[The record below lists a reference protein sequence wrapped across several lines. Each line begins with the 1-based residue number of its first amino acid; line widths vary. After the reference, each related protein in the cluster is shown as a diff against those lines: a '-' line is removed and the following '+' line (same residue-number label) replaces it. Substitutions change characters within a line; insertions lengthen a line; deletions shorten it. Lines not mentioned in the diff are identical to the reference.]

1 MMAMTAAAVTRC
13 AAVATART
21 RAPYLLSMPTLN
33 MNSAH
38 VALAGIYT
46 LVLAADEGHAACG
59 SVPGVRAVCAAPSA
73 APGAAGRPDCVR
85 RLRSVFAPC
94 RGRQTGVMGHLR
106 RTPGGSGRAMGAP
119 AVAHGHV
126 GGCGCGTVAS
136 AVAFRSVARSRGPL
150 STGLV
155 VVDGRDIV
163 FMSVSA
169 SICKLYIMLSV
180 VSAAKRAKDLRTS
193 APRT

>member
-1 MMAMTAAAVTRC
+1 MMATRSAAVTRC
-13 AAVATART
+13 APVATART
-21 RAPYLLSMPTLN
+21 RAPYLLSMPMLN

-46 LVLAADEGHAACG
+46 LVLAADEGRATCG

-73 APGAAGRPDCVR
+73 ARGAAGRPDCVR

-106 RTPGGSGRAMGAP
+106 RPPGGSGRAMGAP

-136 AVAFRSVARSRGPL
+136 AVAFRSVARSRGP
-150 STGLV
+150 SVGTRPV
-155 VVDGRDIV
+155 EYGREIV
-163 FMSVSA
+163 YMSVTSA
-169 SICKLYIMLSV
+169 SICAIV
-180 VSAAKRAKDLRTS
+180 D
-193 APRT
+193 